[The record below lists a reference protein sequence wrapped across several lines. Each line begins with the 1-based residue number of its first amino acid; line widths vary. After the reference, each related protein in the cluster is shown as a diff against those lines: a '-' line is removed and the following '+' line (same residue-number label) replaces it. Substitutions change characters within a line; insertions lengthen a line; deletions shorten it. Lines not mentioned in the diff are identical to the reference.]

1 LPRIEVKFLIDA
13 NGILHVSAREQRSGK
28 EAEIEVKPTYGLTD
42 EQVEEMILS
51 SFDHAEEDIRERQV
65 IEAKNEAETIL
76 GAVEKGRKH
85 EAWQQLT
92 SDEIEKIKQR
102 EDELKASVMGGDYK
116 VIRAAIERLD
126 QATRRFAELMMDSA
140 VTGALGGKTMEA
152 AGESI
157 GEGPTAPH
165 PFAKADIDTSSE
177 AEREAE
183 RIEDSTK
190 DEETPGES
198 TED

>member
-1 LPRIEVKFLIDA
+1 
-13 NGILHVSAREQRSGK
+13 
-28 EAEIEVKPTYGLTD
+28 
-42 EQVEEMILS
+42 
-51 SFDHAEEDIRERQV
+51 
-65 IEAKNEAETIL
+65 
-76 GAVEKGRKH
+76 
-85 EAWQQLT
+85 
-92 SDEIEKIKQR
+92 
-102 EDELKASVMGGDYK
+102 
-116 VIRAAIERLD
+116 
-126 QATRRFAELMMDSA
+126 
-140 VTGALGGKTMEA
+140 MEA

-165 PFAKADIDTSSE
+165 PFAKADIDTSPE